1 MAQSN
6 LCTTIARF
14 VNSRERAYQSAKYI
28 VCQKMAAITYIR
40 RYIQYYSAKPEAVHP
55 QLVRTCESQLLEL
68 LPAPNSN
75 FSKLREKML
84 QLIADCK
91 S

>member
-1 MAQSN
+1 MANTN
-6 LCTTIARF
+6 LCKTIARF
-14 VNSRERAYQSAKYI
+14 VNSRERAYQSAKYM
-28 VCQKMAAITYIR
+28 VGQKMAAITYIR

-68 LPAPNSN
+68 LPAPDSH
-75 FSKLREKML
+75 FEKLRQKML
-84 QLIADCK
+84 QLIAECK